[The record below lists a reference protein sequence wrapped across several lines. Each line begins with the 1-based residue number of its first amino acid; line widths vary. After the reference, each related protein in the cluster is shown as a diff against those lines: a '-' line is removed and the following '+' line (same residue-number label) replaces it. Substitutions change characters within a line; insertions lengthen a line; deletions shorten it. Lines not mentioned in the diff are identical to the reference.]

1 MRINARHGAK
11 LWCLAMTL
19 LCWQGA
25 SAADGCGLAL
35 SGAVAKP
42 LCLTAGE
49 LRALPATELALGFMA
64 GSHPEKGS
72 FKGVLLWRL
81 LGLANVKQRS
91 GKGASLLHTIIVTGQ
106 DGYAVALAIGEI
118 DPRFEGKTVLVAYDQ
133 DGRPLRGG
141 FRLIVPGDGE
151 GGRSVRNVARIEVQ

>member
-1 MRINARHGAK
+1 MRLFSTHRAK
-11 LWCLAMTL
+11 LCSFAIAL
-19 LCWQGA
+19 LCWQA
-25 SAADGCGLAL
+25 AFAADGCGLSL
-35 SGAVAKP
+35 SGAVTKP

-81 LGLANVKQRS
+81 LGLAAVKDRA

-141 FRLIVPGDGE
+141 FRLIMPGDGE
-151 GGRSVRNVARIEVQ
+151 GGRSVRNVVRIEVQ